1 MSMRINHNL
10 LSMAA
15 LRNLGK
21 VQGQMDTAMQ
31 RLSSGLRINYAWDDP
46 ASLGI
51 SERFRAQIGGMQEA
65 EKNANYNVNLLQT
78 AEGALS
84 VIDEKLIRMRAI
96 AVQAANGALTT
107 LDRQVANVEFQQ
119 LKSEISRIAN
129 VTTYNGAQLINGARA
144 SATDNTGTCL
154 ALGFNQVTTTAN
166 ANAIMFH
173 IGANNVVGDDYY
185 YVNLGGMTA
194 DHLGLASLNV
204 CTTAAAQGALTSV
217 ITAIN
222 SKDVERTFI
231 GSLVERLQ
239 NTIVNLQVSQESA
252 TASESMIRDADMAQ
266 EMMNFTRSQILMQ
279 TGISML
285 TQANMIPSMVA
296 GVLG

>member
-1 MSMRINHNL
+1 MSMSINHNL
-10 LSMAA
+10 LAMGAY
-15 LRNLGK
+15 RNIWK
-21 VQGQMDTAMQ
+21 VQNQMDTAVQ

-46 ASLGI
+46 TGLGI
-51 SERFRAQIGGMQEA
+51 SERFRAQISGMQEA

-78 AEGALS
+78 AEGALT

-96 AVQAANGALTT
+96 AVQASNGALTT

-119 LKSEISRIAN
+119 LKSEITRIAN
-129 VTTYNGAQLINGARA
+129 VTNYNGFYLLNGARA

-154 ALGFNQVTTTAN
+154 ALGYSQVTTTAN
-166 ANAIMFH
+166 SSAIKFH
-173 IGANNVVGDDYY
+173 IGANNTTGDDYY
-185 YVNLGGMTA
+185 YVNLGGMRAT
-194 DHLGLASLNV
+194 DLGLTSTNV
-204 CTTAAAQGALTSV
+204 CTTAAAQSALDT
-217 ITAIN
+217 ITTAIN
-222 SKDVERTFI
+222 SKDVERTFV

-239 NTIVNLQVSQESA
+239 NTIQNLQVSQETA

-266 EMMNFTRSQILMQ
+266 EMMGFTRSQILMQ

>member
-1 MSMRINHNL
+1 
-10 LSMAA
+10 MAA
-15 LRNLGK
+15 HRNLWK
-21 VQGQMDTAMQ
+21 VQNDMDSAVQ

-46 ASLGI
+46 TGLGI

-65 EKNANYNVNLLQT
+65 EKNTNYNVNLLQT
-78 AEGALS
+78 AEGALN
-84 VIDEKLIRMRAI
+84 VVDEKLIRLRAI
-96 AVQAANGALTT
+96 AVQASNGALTS

-129 VTTYNGAQLINGARA
+129 VTNYNGLYLINGDRA
-144 SATDNTGTCL
+144 SSTDNTGTCL
-154 ALGFNQVTTTAN
+154 ALGYSQVTTTAN
-166 ANAIMFH
+166 ASAIKFH
-173 IGANNVVGDDYY
+173 IGANNIVGDDYY

-194 DHLGLASLNV
+194 DDLGIASLNV
-204 CTTAAAQGALTSV
+204 CTTANAQSALDTI

-239 NTIVNLQVSQESA
+239 NTIQNLQVGQESA
-252 TASESMIRDADMAQ
+252 TASEATIRDADMAQ
-266 EMMNFTRSQILMQ
+266 EMTNFTRAQILMQ

-285 TQANMIPSMVA
+285 SQANMIPSMVA
-296 GVLG
+296 GVMG

>member
-15 LRNLGK
+15 MRNLWTT
-21 VQGQMDTAMQ
+21 QNDLDTAVQ
-31 RLSSGLRINYAWDDP
+31 RLSSGLRINYSWDDP
-46 ASLGI
+46 TGLGI

-65 EKNANYNVNLLQT
+65 EKNANYNVNMMQT
-78 AEGALS
+78 AEGALA

-119 LKSEISRIAN
+119 LKSEITRIAN
-129 VTTYNGAQLINGARA
+129 VTNYNGFYLINGARA

-154 ALGFNQVTTTAN
+154 ALGFSQVTTTAN
-166 ANAIMFH
+166 ASAIKFH
-173 IGANNVVGDDYY
+173 IGANNTAGDDYY

-194 DHLGLASLNV
+194 SHLGIADLDL
-204 CTTAAAQGALTSV
+204 CTTLSAQNSLSAI

-231 GSLVERLQ
+231 GSVVERLQ
-239 NTIVNLQVSQESA
+239 NTILGLQVSQETA
-252 TASESMIRDADMAQ
+252 TASESMIRDADMAR
-266 EMMNFTRSQILMQ
+266 EMMDFTRAQILMQ

-285 TQANMIPSMVA
+285 TQANMIPSMIA

>member
-15 LRNLGK
+15 HRNLW
-21 VQGQMDTAMQ
+21 VTQNELDSAVN
-31 RLSSGLRINYAWDDP
+31 RLSTGLRINHSWDDP
-46 ASLGI
+46 TGLGI
-51 SERFRAQIGGMQEA
+51 SERFRAQISGMQEA

-78 AEGALS
+78 AEGALA

-96 AVQAANGALTT
+96 AVQAANGSLTT

-119 LKSEISRIAN
+119 LKSEITRIAN
-129 VTTYNGAQLINGARA
+129 VTNYNGFYLINGARA
-144 SATDNTGTCL
+144 SITDNTGTCL
-154 ALGFNQVTTTAN
+154 ALGYSQVTTTVN
-166 ANAIMFH
+166 NSAIKFH
-173 IGANNVVGDDYY
+173 IGANNIVGDDYY

-194 DHLGLASLNV
+194 SHLGLDSLSV
-204 CTTAAAQGALTSV
+204 CTTGASQASLEA
-217 ITAIN
+217 IINAIN

-239 NTIVNLQVSQESA
+239 NTILNLQVSQESA
-252 TASESMIRDADMAQ
+252 TASESTIRDADMAQ
-266 EMMNFTRSQILMQ
+266 EMMNFTRAQILMQ
-279 TGISML
+279 TGISMMS
-285 TQANMIPSMVA
+285 QANMIPSMVA

>member
-15 LRNLGK
+15 YRNIWNTQNDLS
-21 VQGQMDTAMQ
+21 TAVQ
-31 RLSSGLRINYAWDDP
+31 RLSSGLRINYSWDDP
-46 ASLGI
+46 TGLGI

-65 EKNANYNVNLLQT
+65 EKNANYNINMMQT
-78 AEGALS
+78 AEGALA

-96 AVQAANGALTT
+96 AIQAANGALTT

-119 LKSEISRIAN
+119 LKSEITRIAN
-129 VTTYNGAQLINGARA
+129 VTNYNGFHLINGARA
-144 SATDNTGTCL
+144 STTDNTGTCL
-154 ALGFNQVTTTAN
+154 ALGFSQVTTTAN
-166 ANAIMFH
+166 TAAIKFH
-173 IGANNVVGDDYY
+173 IGANNVAGDDYY

-194 DHLGLASLNV
+194 SHLGIADLDL
-204 CTTAAAQGALTSV
+204 CTTLSAQNSLSAI

-231 GSLVERLQ
+231 GSVVERLQ
-239 NTIVNLQVSQESA
+239 NTILALQISQESA
-252 TASESMIRDADMAQ
+252 TASESMIRDADMAR
-266 EMMNFTRSQILMQ
+266 EMMDFTRAQILMQ

-285 TQANMIPSMVA
+285 SQANMIPSMIA
-296 GVLG
+296 GVMG

>member
-1 MSMRINHNL
+1 MGVH
-10 LSMAA
+10 
-15 LRNLGK
+15 RNLWK
-21 VQGQMDTAMQ
+21 VQNQLDTAVQ

-46 ASLGI
+46 TSLGI
-51 SERFRAQIGGMQEA
+51 SERFRAQISGMQEA
-65 EKNANYNVNLLQT
+65 EKNANYNINLLQT
-78 AEGALS
+78 AEGALA

-107 LDRQVANVEFQQ
+107 LDRQIANVEFQQ
-119 LKSEISRIAN
+119 LKSEITRIAN

-154 ALGFNQVTTTAN
+154 ALGFSQVTTTAN
-166 ANAIMFH
+166 ATAIKFH
-173 IGANNVVGDDYY
+173 IGANNVAGDDYY

-194 DHLGLASLNV
+194 SHLGLSDLNV
-204 CTTAAAQGALTSV
+204 CTTLGAQGALDSI

-222 SKDVERTFI
+222 TKDVERTFI

-239 NTIVNLQVSQESA
+239 NTILNLQVSQESA
-252 TASESMIRDADMAQ
+252 TASESMIRDADMAK
-266 EMMNFTRSQILMQ
+266 EMMNFTRAQILMQ

-285 TQANMIPSMVA
+285 GQANMIPSMVA
-296 GVLG
+296 GILG